1 MASYQAWVPNV
12 SGNLSFTNIQG
23 CGIRGRAFPPATRN
37 HLGDEKNGRLTTL
50 QQRNLSDTLK
60 ANLHRKLDKEGEILY
75 LLHAS
80 VQNLWTETECLAGS
94 IYTFPVL
101 ELTEAEKQLI
111 KKFLNRTI
119 EDYEISDLINGWGG
133 RPGTAEIEFVLFR
146 DGFVS
151 LEMSGDKGEATD
163 SLVFEAFS
171 FLKDLVHTHKFHRH
185 EGDAIVVPYKVDGRD
200 DTRWVIRTLRN
211 IHKSIIFTYRSAKH
225 PREILN
231 AIGKLSYLEAFQ
243 NAVLEKKLIENNK
256 LTNID
261 TLRSS
266 LSTRLECLKDD
277 ESRHDGIIQTGLTV
291 SLSILALIFTML
303 QLLQI
308 PCIKGLT
315 LSGEC
320 DRGIYFEVSN
330 NSLEVVK
337 QVLDHWLELGSG
349 VPIVVFI
356 LLTVAYYGR
365 INRWINDSMGHGLIG
380 DMFKMVLSFV
390 ASDSW
395 ATYLAYFFIASFA
408 ICCLLLS
415 FVALGMGPLMLRLLH

>member
-1 MASYQAWVPNV
+1 MASYKAWVPNV

-23 CGIRGRAFPPATRN
+23 CGIRGRAFPPATN
-37 HLGDEKNGRLTTL
+37 NMLGDEKNGSLVTL

-60 ANLHRKLDKEGEILY
+60 ANLYRRFDKEGEILY
-75 LLHAS
+75 LLHAN
-80 VQNLWTETECLAGS
+80 VENAWTDTESLTGS

-101 ELTEAEKQLI
+101 ELSEAEDKLI
-111 KKFLNRTI
+111 KKFFKKTI
-119 EDYEISDLINGWGG
+119 ASQEITALIRSWES
-133 RPGTAEIEFVLFR
+133 RSETAKIDFELFR
-146 DGFVS
+146 DGFVN
-151 LEMSGDKGEATD
+151 LDMPDDKGEATD

-185 EGDAIVVPYKVDGRD
+185 EGDAIVVPYKVNGLD
-200 DTRWVIRTLRN
+200 DNRWVARTLRN

-243 NAVLEKKLIENNK
+243 NAVLDKKLIEHNK

-291 SLSILALIFTML
+291 GLSILALMFTML

-315 LSGEC
+315 LSQEC
-320 DRGIYFEVSN
+320 DQGIFFEVSN
-330 NSLEVVK
+330 SSLVVVK
-337 QVLDHWLELGSG
+337 HVLDHWLELASG
-349 VPIVVFI
+349 VPFFVFI
-356 LLTVAYYGR
+356 LLTVAYFGR

-380 DMFKMVLSFV
+380 DVFKMVLSFV

-395 ATYLAYFFIASFA
+395 TTWLAYFFIASFA
-408 ICCLLLS
+408 IVCLLLS